1 MNKKRIKSLCLL
13 ITMLL
18 LCSLSAGNTV
28 SAATKVGKVSG
39 IVAVSK
45 TKKQIQVKFKKIKN
59 AKYRIAYSTNKK
71 QIKKLKNGK
80 VKKIK
85 GVKYKKS
92 NSSNYTLKKLSETKT
107 YYISVC
113 ATKKVKKKNIY
124 GKWSNVIAIKANGNA
139 KAVSP
144 KTTPK
149 KIKVYAENNKIY
161 AMDSWAEKYISIPNS
176 MPVKTKIVVE
186 GAKKVSFVTETG
198 DILKVSS
205 KGVVEPK
212 VTKYYWSG
220 NVGTTEYNP
229 NADRVTT
236 QFQYGKEKINVYAD
250 GKEYYVQVELS
261 SYTQYYSDKVMDEY
275 IKEKVNT
282 QTSDYDKL
290 VAICKF
296 PTQYDY
302 SPYASSAS
310 SMIIMKGGDCWAS
323 TGAIIALCNK
333 VGIKAHSRN
342 ANRDAGA
349 GSGHMNAVARIGN
362 SYYICEA
369 GYDEKAP
376 RDYNI
381 AKYDEP
387 YIFSTWND
395 EATVY
400 DYLED
405 EAENAVVPDTYKG
418 VKVTK
423 IGEMV
428 FAGHDE
434 LKNIVLPETLT
445 TIGDSAFYRC
455 DNLANINI
463 PKSVSSISPYAF
475 VCVDKLENVKFD
487 ADNETYFFENGV
499 VYDKDKTK
507 VITSMVTNGNI
518 VLPDTV
524 NTIGEYA
531 FYTNESVKKI
541 TIPESVKSIEEGA
554 FGYCENMASVEGC
567 DGIENISPYAFSDCY
582 KLSSITLPESAVVEE
597 NAFQYSPT
605 KIYRK

>member
-1 MNKKRIKSLCLL
+1 M
-13 ITMLL
+13 
-18 LCSLSAGNTV
+18 
-28 SAATKVGKVSG
+28 
-39 IVAVSK
+39 
-45 TKKQIQVKFKKIKN
+45 
-59 AKYRIAYSTNKK
+59 
-71 QIKKLKNGK
+71 
-80 VKKIK
+80 
-85 GVKYKKS
+85 
-92 NSSNYTLKKLSETKT
+92 
-107 YYISVC
+107 
-113 ATKKVKKKNIY
+113 
-124 GKWSNVIAIKANGNA
+124 
-139 KAVSP
+139 
-144 KTTPK
+144 
-149 KIKVYAENNKIY
+149 
-161 AMDSWAEKYISIPNS
+161 
-176 MPVKTKIVVE
+176 
-186 GAKKVSFVTETG
+186 
-198 DILKVSS
+198 
-205 KGVVEPK
+205 
-212 VTKYYWSG
+212 
-220 NVGTTEYNP
+220 
-229 NADRVTT
+229 TT

-250 GKEYYVQVELS
+250 GKEYQVQVELS

-275 IKEKVNT
+275 IKEKINT

-302 SPYASSAS
+302 SASASSAS
-310 SMIIMKGGDCWAS
+310 AMIIMKGGDCWAS

-349 GSGHMNAVARIGN
+349 GSGHMNAVAKIGN

-369 GYDEKAP
+369 EYDEKTP

-387 YIFSTWND
+387 YMFSTWND

-434 LKNIVLPETLT
+434 LKN
-445 TIGDSAFYRC
+445 S
-455 DNLANINI
+455 
-463 PKSVSSISPYAF
+463 
-475 VCVDKLENVKFD
+475 
-487 ADNETYFFENGV
+487 
-499 VYDKDKTK
+499 
-507 VITSMVTNGNI
+507 

-531 FYTNESVKKI
+531 FYTNESIKKI
-541 TIPESVKSIEEGA
+541 TIPDSVKSIEEGA
-554 FGYCENMASVEGC
+554 FGYCENLENVEGC

-582 KLSSITLPESAVVEE
+582 KLSSITLLGSAVVEE